1 MQRHRRGLAITHCDA
16 VSLADTLRRWSE
28 QPQTVAEMGARARQM
43 LQEKFTRLAL
53 RRAAFPGSAR
63 LDVVVFWQRPRTFR
77 GLTSSQH

>member
-43 LQEKFTRLAL
+43 LEEKFTRLAL
-53 RRAAFPGSAR
+53 RRARLSLDRRASMLWFFGNAR
-63 LDVVVFWQRPRTFR
+63 EHFEV
-77 GLTSSQH
+77 